1 MLRECF
7 NSLTLL
13 LGFQR
18 TTPLVWARSAELL
31 HAFIS
36 LPRLQLEQP
45 WKGLLQ
51 LRSSWVLQVLLR
63 VGCEDNGVA

>member
-1 MLRECF
+1 M
-7 NSLTLL
+7 LL

-18 TTPLVWARSAELL
+18 TMPLVWARSAEPL

-45 WKGLLQ
+45 LPSVGLLQ

-63 VGCEDNGVA
+63 IGCEVNGVA

>member
-1 MLRECF
+1 M
-7 NSLTLL
+7 
-13 LGFQR
+13 
-18 TTPLVWARSAELL
+18 WARSAELL

-45 WKGLLQ
+45 LPSAGLLQ